1 MGQAKEEKINIQRLL
16 QQIIGIAS
24 MVRVAVGDVTLVE
37 ESANSAAVKVTITAT
52 DKVDDVEQD
61 TCHTITW

>member
-1 MGQAKEEKINIQRLL
+1 
-16 QQIIGIAS
+16 
-24 MVRVAVGDVTLVE
+24 MVRVAIGDVTLVE

-61 TCHTITW
+61 TCYTITW